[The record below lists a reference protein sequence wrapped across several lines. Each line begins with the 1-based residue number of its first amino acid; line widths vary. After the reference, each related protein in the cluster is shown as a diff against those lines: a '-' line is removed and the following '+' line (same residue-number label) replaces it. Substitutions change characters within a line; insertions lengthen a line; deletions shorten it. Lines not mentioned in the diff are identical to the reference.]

1 MCTAPLGEK
10 ETDVM
15 NLVEDLV
22 CTLLKLPVPLLTAFL
37 GAPDPYAVEDEDIV
51 MVDRD
56 DIDAPKE
63 GSRGSRHSDRRS
75 RRKVSEDSS
84 DIIWEILP

>member
-1 MCTAPLGEK
+1 
-10 ETDVM
+10 
-15 NLVEDLV
+15 
-22 CTLLKLPVPLLTAFL
+22 
-37 GAPDPYAVEDEDIV
+37 

-75 RRKVSEDSS
+75 RRKVSEEPS
-84 DIIWEILP
+84 DITQKFLTMLTSCLVSV

>member
-1 MCTAPLGEK
+1 MISLESS
-10 ETDVM
+10 
-15 NLVEDLV
+15 L
-22 CTLLKLPVPLLTAFL
+22 AFL

-84 DIIWEILP
+84 DIRPHTDQERLRKLLAAAQEVSREYIRDLLRDS